1 MRATVRAMLSF
12 VLLTATLTLTVPVPA
27 VAAVDASLS
36 VGVVYSANTY
46 NCISYTGFPLGGA
59 NYTTRCNDVLG
70 MLSAE
75 FPKATMIGD
84 SVLSD
89 LNQLRRYDV
98 IVAPRLLAL
107 TSVQRNNIRA
117 YVAEGGGYVGSF
129 GNSRWD
135 YVAGRSPHQYEPM
148 ITVWQFSD
156 SWDMSR
162 AWEWGEMSELY
173 QVKFANDPLTKAGY
187 TIAGAPASAHPIL
200 AATLARPEV
209 DSLNMVAKAPDYNE
223 LVWSMKGNDNVTPLL
238 TYANAQTDSPS
249 YPANGGLAGWA
260 APYYFGKV
268 VYYGFQLHDMARST
282 YYADTNSLNT
292 ARGLMI
298 ESVRWAGTREAYSP
312 PLKNPVLTARG
323 WFTRGKLYVD
333 ETVTNKGEA
342 QVRGYLKVRI
352 YNPLG
357 GLVFSS
363 TAKNQQVPLP
373 AGAAYTLKSW
383 QPTLGSSPARG
394 TWKVV
399 CTYEYY
405 DWLRNGVVTVS
416 RTLDVY
422 SNGSA
427 MTDKGMGAQTL
438 SGGNRPVIGEQIAG
452 ADRYATAVAMSK
464 RGWPAGVD
472 TSNTV
477 VLATAANY
485 PDALAAAPL
494 AGTFNAPV
502 LLLNP
507 DKVVPSVL
515 AELTRLYSGRTSAT
529 IYVVGGQGALS
540 DSIVQQYRAAL
551 AGTGVADIEV
561 KRLGGTNRFETAR
574 SIALEVGTV
583 ERGAFADTA
592 FIVSGANYPDA
603 LAMGPVSARM
613 RVPILP
619 VKPGYVPAETSDA
632 LQALGVRHCVIVG
645 DEGAVSTTVEDWL
658 ETNGY
663 RVGGVANGTASVDT
677 RLAGRSRYDTGLL
690 ATRFSIDMAG
700 FDDSYVY
707 VATGRNWPDALAFAP
722 LGGLDGHPLVL
733 VDGTDLAFST
743 SAAKYFIDRSDRVP
757 ALGFIGG
764 DGAVTKFV
772 RGKVRIAL
780 DQ

>member
-1 MRATVRAMLSF
+1 MRTVVRIMLS
-12 VLLTATLTLTVPVPA
+12 LALMTATFSAATPMPA
-27 VAAVDASLS
+27 AAAVDTSLS
-36 VGVVYSANTY
+36 VGVVYSTNTF

-59 NYTTRCNDVLG
+59 YYTARCNDVLG
-70 MLSAE
+70 MLSTE
-75 FPKATMIGD
+75 FPQATMIGD

-135 YVAGRSPHQYEPM
+135 YVAGRSPHQYEPV
-148 ITVWQFSD
+148 ISLWQFSD

-187 TIAGAPASAHPIL
+187 TIAGGSASAHPIL
-200 AATLARPEV
+200 SRTLARPEV
-209 DSLNMVAKAPDYNE
+209 TSLNMVAKTADYNE
-223 LVWSMKGNDNVTPLL
+223 LVWTMKGNDNVTPLL
-238 TYANAQTDSPS
+238 TYANAQTDSAS
-249 YPANGGLAGWA
+249 YPANGSLAGWA

-298 ESVRWAGTREAYSP
+298 ESVRWAGTREAYCP
-312 PLKNPVLTARG
+312 PLKYPVLSARG

-342 QVRGYLKVRI
+342 QLRGYLKVRI
-352 YNPLG
+352 YNPSG
-357 GLVFSS
+357 GLVFAG

-373 AGAAYTLKSW
+373 PGSAYTLKSW
-383 QPTLGSSPARG
+383 QPTLGNWPARG

-399 CTYEYY
+399 CTYDYY
-405 DWLRNGVVTVS
+405 DWLRNGTVTVS
-416 RTLDVY
+416 RTLNMY

-427 MTDKGMGAQTL
+427 MADKGMGVQT
-438 SGGNRPVIGEQIAG
+438 SVGGNRPVIGEQIAG

-464 RGWPAGVD
+464 RGWPKGVGS
-472 TSNTV
+472 SNAV

-494 AGTFNAPV
+494 AGKHNAPV

-507 DKVVPSVL
+507 NTVVPSVL
-515 AELTRLYSGRTSAT
+515 SELTRLYSGRSSAT
-529 IYVVGGQGALS
+529 LYVVGGQGALS
-540 DSIVQQYRAAL
+540 DSIVERYRSAL
-551 AGTGVADIEV
+551 AGTGVAEIEV
-561 KRLGGTNRFETAR
+561 KRLSGKNRFDTAR
-574 SIALEVGTV
+574 SIALEVGAP
-583 ERGAFADTA
+583 EQGAFADTA
-592 FIVSGANYPDA
+592 IIASGANYPDA
-603 LAMGPVSARM
+603 LAMGPTSARM
-613 RVPILP
+613 QVPILP
-619 VKPGYVPAETSDA
+619 VMPGYVPAETRDA
-632 LQALGVRHCVIVG
+632 LESLGVKHCVIVG
-645 DEGAVSTTVEDWL
+645 DEGAVSATVEGWL
-658 ETNGY
+658 ESNGY
-663 RVGGVANGTASVDT
+663 RVPGVANGAASVDT

-690 ATRFSIDMAG
+690 ATRYSIDMAG

-722 LGGLDGHPLVL
+722 LGGVDGHPLVL
-733 VDGTDLAFST
+733 VDGTDLAYSA

-757 ALGFIGG
+757 SLGFIGG
-764 DGAVTKFV
+764 DGAVSKFV